1 MTMKDSTYLSHLVR
15 RLKWSDIDEKYVAE
29 LVKTARAEDIE
40 GAGLAVLPKVAADIT
55 TRSLTPSIKTVAA
68 LCARRDMV
76 VCGMELVRIVL
87 KVYEEASDDFEC
99 KFTPLAKDGDKVSK
113 GAKLGVI
120 EGSARVILQAERI
133 MLNFLQRLSGVATET
148 AKYVEALGDSPT
160 KLLDTR
166 KTTPRLRVLEKYA
179 FACGGG
185 YNHRIGLFDRVM
197 LKDNHLAAAGASKGE
212 RLAAAVRTAREKNA
226 GFAIEV
232 EVDALEQIPPVL
244 EAGADVIML
253 DNFTPADIKTAVNMI
268 EDKSWTEISGGVTL
282 DSIGELGK
290 LGADFISTAAPVHSS
305 KWIDIGLD
313 S

>member
-55 TRSLTPSIKTVAA
+55 TRSLTPSIKTAAA

-99 KFTPLAKDGDKVSK
+99 KFAPLAKDGDKVSK

-166 KTTPRLRVLEKYA
+166 KTTPGLRVLEKYA

-212 RLAAAVRTAREKNA
+212 RLATAVRTAREKNA

-253 DNFTPADIKTAVNMI
+253 DNFTPADIKTAVKMI
-268 EDKSWTEISGGVTL
+268 GDKSWTEISGGVTL

>member
-160 KLLDTR
+160 KLLGTR
-166 KTTPRLRVLEKYA
+166 KTTPGLRVLEKYA

>member
-166 KTTPRLRVLEKYA
+166 KTTPGLRVLEKYA

-290 LGADFISTAAPVHSS
+290 LGADFISTAAPIHSS

>member
-15 RLKWSDIDEKYVAE
+15 RIKWSDIDEKYVAE

-166 KTTPRLRVLEKYA
+166 KTTPGLRVLEKYA

>member
-1 MTMKDSTYLSHLVR
+1 MTMKDSNYLSHLVR
-15 RLKWSDIDEKYVAE
+15 RIKWSDIDEKYVAE

-55 TRSLTPSIKTVAA
+55 TRSLTPSIKTTAA

-133 MLNFLQRLSGVATET
+133 MLNFLQRLSGVSTET

-166 KTTPRLRVLEKYA
+166 KTTPGLRVLEKYA

-268 EDKSWTEISGGVTL
+268 GDKSWTEISGGVTL

-305 KWIDIGLD
+305 KWIDIGHD

>member
-55 TRSLTPSIKTVAA
+55 TRSLTPSIKTTAA

-166 KTTPRLRVLEKYA
+166 KTTPGLRVLEKYA

>member
-1 MTMKDSTYLSHLVR
+1 MKDTTYISHLVR
-15 RLKWSDIDEKYVAE
+15 RLKWEQLDEKY
-29 LVKTARAEDIE
+29 LIGLIKTARAEDIE
-40 GAGLAVLPKVAADIT
+40 GAGLAVLPRVAADIT
-55 TRSLTPSIKTVAA
+55 TCSLTPSIKTQAY

-76 VCGMELVRIVL
+76 VCGMRLAELIL

-99 KFTPLAKDGDKVSK
+99 AFTPLVNDGDKVAK
-113 GAKLGVI
+113 GAKLGIVK
-120 EGSARVILQAERI
+120 GSARVILQAERI
-133 MLNFLQRLSGVATET
+133 MLNFLQRLSGISTET
-148 AKYVEALGDSPT
+148 AKYVAALGDSPT

-166 KTTPRLRVLEKYA
+166 KTTPGLRVLEKYA

-197 LKDNHLAAAGASKGE
+197 LKDNHLSAAEAVVGE
-212 RLAAAVRTAREKNA
+212 SLAEAVRTARAKNA
-226 GFAIEV
+226 GFPIEV
-232 EVDALEQIPPVL
+232 EVDSLVQIPPVL

-253 DNFTPADIKTAVNMI
+253 DNFTNQDILQAVEMI
-268 EDKSWTEISGGVTL
+268 GDKSWTEISGGVTL
-282 DSIGELGK
+282 ESVDELGK

>member
-1 MTMKDSTYLSHLVR
+1 MKTEYKPYVDALIELAIREDIGDGDHTSLCCIPADERGRMRLLCKQEGIIAGIEIARLVLE
-15 RLKWSDIDEKYVAE
+15 RLDPTVEFDQRIADGTRVRPGDVAFYVAGS
-29 LVKTARAEDIE
+29 L
-40 GAGLAVLPKVAADIT
+40 
-55 TRSLTPSIKTVAA
+55 RSL
-68 LCARRDMV
+68 
-76 VCGMELVRIVL
+76 
-87 KVYEEASDDFEC
+87 
-99 KFTPLAKDGDKVSK
+99 
-113 GAKLGVI
+113 
-120 EGSARVILQAERI
+120 LQAERI
-133 MLNFLQRLSGVATET
+133 LLNIMQRMSGVATQT
-148 AKYVEALGDSPT
+148 AVYVARLEGLHT
-160 KLLDTR
+160 KVLDTR
-166 KTTPRLRVLEKYA
+166 KTTPGLRVLEKYA

-268 EDKSWTEISGGVTL
+268 GDKSWTEISGGVTL

>member
-166 KTTPRLRVLEKYA
+166 KTTPGLRVLEKYA

-253 DNFTPADIKTAVNMI
+253 DNFTPADIKTAVNMTG
-268 EDKSWTEISGGVTL
+268 DKSWTEISGGVTL

>member
-15 RLKWSDIDEKYVAE
+15 RIKWSDIDEKYVAE

-55 TRSLTPSIKTVAA
+55 TRSLTPSIKTTAA

-166 KTTPRLRVLEKYA
+166 KTTPGLRVLEKYA

-253 DNFTPADIKTAVNMI
+253 DNFTPADIITAVNMI
-268 EDKSWTEISGGVTL
+268 GDKSWTEISGGVTL

>member
-166 KTTPRLRVLEKYA
+166 KTTPGLRVLEKYA

-197 LKDNHLAAAGASKGE
+197 LKDNHLAAAGASKCE

>member
-55 TRSLTPSIKTVAA
+55 TRSLTPSIKTTAA

-133 MLNFLQRLSGVATET
+133 MLNFLQRLSGVSTET

-166 KTTPRLRVLEKYA
+166 KTTPGLRVLEKYA

-253 DNFTPADIKTAVNMI
+253 DNFTPTDIKTAVNMI
-268 EDKSWTEISGGVTL
+268 GDKSWTEISGGVTL

>member
-55 TRSLTPSIKTVAA
+55 TRSLTPSIKTTAA

-166 KTTPRLRVLEKYA
+166 KTTPGLRVLEKYA

-244 EAGADVIML
+244 EAGADVIMR
-253 DNFTPADIKTAVNMI
+253 DNFPPADIKTAVNMI

>member
-15 RLKWSDIDEKYVAE
+15 RIKWSDIDEKYVAE

-55 TRSLTPSIKTVAA
+55 TRSLTPSIKTTAA

-166 KTTPRLRVLEKYA
+166 KTTPGLRVLEKYA

-268 EDKSWTEISGGVTL
+268 GDKLWTEISGGVTL